1 MKQIAILR
9 SRLDIEASARQ
20 AEKKRLL
27 QVLLMFR
34 VAPPHCQGSIGCL
47 AICNTLLITHQAD
60 SLQHIMPV

>member
-27 QVLLMFR
+27 QVFLKLKF
-34 VAPPHCQGSIGCL
+34 APPHGQGSIGCL
-47 AICNTLLITHQAD
+47 AAARH
-60 SLQHIMPV
+60 V